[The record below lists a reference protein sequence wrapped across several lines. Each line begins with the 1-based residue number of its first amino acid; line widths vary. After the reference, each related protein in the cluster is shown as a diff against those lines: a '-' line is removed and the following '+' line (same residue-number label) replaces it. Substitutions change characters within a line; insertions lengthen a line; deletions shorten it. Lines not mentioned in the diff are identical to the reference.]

1 MPPRGWLDVVRRV
14 RAELKRD
21 QVPLLAAGVAFFAL
35 LALVPALVSLISL
48 YGLVADPAE
57 IEKQVRDALAAA
69 PQEVRQVVAQQLT
82 SIESGDGTILA
93 LVLGV
98 VVAIWSA
105 AGGTGHLID
114 AINTAYDEE
123 EQRGLLRRK
132 AVSLAFT
139 VGAIAFLLVAFA
151 AITVVPAALGASDL
165 GVAGWLLVQA
175 VRWSALL
182 GGMLVGLAVLYR
194 YAPDRDEPKWSWV
207 SPGAVFA
214 TVAWLTG
221 SVLFSVYVANF
232 ASYNETYGT
241 LAAIVVL
248 MLWLYL
254 TTFVVIVGAELNA
267 ELERQ
272 TAVDTT
278 AGPAKPLGDRDAYAA
293 DTVAT

>member
-278 AGPAKPLGDRDAYAA
+278 SGPAKPLGDRDAYAA